1 MGLFTRIPSV
11 EPEQAIERLRSRE
24 AVVVD
29 VRQHNEWRAG
39 RIRGAVHVPLHE
51 LAARID
57 RMPRDRTLIT
67 VCRSGHRSAAA
78 ARALRRAGY
87 EVENLKGG
95 MIELGARGAP
105 ARAGQRPRALRTA
118 IHCRSWATST

>member
-11 EPEQAIERLRSRE
+11 GPEQALERLRSRQ

-29 VRQHNEWRAG
+29 VRQRGEWKAG

-51 LAARID
+51 LSARID

-67 VCRSGHRSAAA
+67 VCRSGHRSAVAA
-78 ARALRRAGY
+78 KALRRAGY
-87 EVENLKGG
+87 EVENLSGG
-95 MIELGARGAP
+95 MKRW
-105 ARAGQRPRALRTA
+105 ARAGLPLEPANGRVR
-118 IHCRSWATST
+118 

>member
-11 EPEQAIERLRSRE
+11 EPEQAAERLRNRE

-39 RIRGAVHVPLHE
+39 RIRGAVHIPLHE
-51 LAARID
+51 LAAQID

-78 ARALRRAGY
+78 ARALHRVGY
-87 EVENLKGG
+87 EVENLRGG
-95 MIELGARGAP
+95 MMQW
-105 ARAGQRPRALRTA
+105 ARAGLPLEPANGRVR
-118 IHCRSWATST
+118 

>member
-1 MGLFTRIPSV
+1 VGLFTRIPSV
-11 EPEQAIERLRSRE
+11 EPEQAIKRLRSRE

-67 VCRSGHRSAAA
+67 VCRSGRRSASA
-78 ARALRRAGY
+78 ARALHRAGY
-87 EVENLKGG
+87 DVENLKGG
-95 MIELGARGAP
+95 MIRWARTGLPLEP
-105 ARAGQRPRALRTA
+105 ANGRVR
-118 IHCRSWATST
+118 

>member
-11 EPEQAIERLRSRE
+11 EPEQAAERLRSRE

-29 VRQHNEWRAG
+29 VRTPREWRAG
-39 RIRGAVHVPLHE
+39 RIRGALHVPLHE

-67 VCRSGHRSAAA
+67 VCRSGHRSAGA
-78 ARALRRAGY
+78 ARALKRAGY
-87 EVENLKGG
+87 DVENLRGG
-95 MIELGARGAP
+95 MNRW
-105 ARAGQRPRALRTA
+105 ARAGLPLEPANGRVR
-118 IHCRSWATST
+118 

>member
-11 EPEQAIERLRSRE
+11 GPAQVAERLRNRE

-29 VRQHNEWRAG
+29 VRTPREWRAG
-39 RIRGAVHVPLHE
+39 RIRGALHVPFHE
-51 LAARID
+51 LSARID

-78 ARALRRAGY
+78 TRALRRAGY
-87 EVENLKGG
+87 EVENLRGG
-95 MIELGARGAP
+95 MMQW
-105 ARAGQRPRALRTA
+105 ARAGLPLEPAGGRVR
-118 IHCRSWATST
+118 

>member
-1 MGLFTRIPSV
+1 VGLFTRTPSV
-11 EPEQAIERLRSRE
+11 EPEQAAERLRNRE

-39 RIRGAVHVPLHE
+39 RIRGAVHIPLHE
-51 LAARID
+51 LAAQID

-78 ARALRRAGY
+78 ARALHRVGY
-87 EVENLKGG
+87 EVENLRGG
-95 MIELGARGAP
+95 MMQW
-105 ARAGQRPRALRTA
+105 ARAGLPLEPANGRVR
-118 IHCRSWATST
+118 